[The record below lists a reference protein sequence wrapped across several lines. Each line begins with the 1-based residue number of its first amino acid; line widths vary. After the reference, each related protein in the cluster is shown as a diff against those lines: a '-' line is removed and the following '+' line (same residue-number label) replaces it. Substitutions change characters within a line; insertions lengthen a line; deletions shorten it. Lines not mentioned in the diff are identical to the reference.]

1 MKRYI
6 YILLTMIAIP
16 TVTFAQKV
24 DGRKVR
30 GHVRDGN
37 KAYEQKLY
45 GKAQESFEDALLID
59 KIDKTAI
66 YNLANTYYKERMW
79 DEAIAK
85 YQEFLSLE
93 SKDQKAISEAWH
105 NMGNALLQK
114 EGEKSKA
121 PMSQQQGQQ
130 EKVDFLKESI
140 EAYKNALRFNPED
153 DEARYNLA
161 VAQRMVKDQDGGG
174 GGGDDKNKDDQQ
186 NQDQNKDK
194 DKDKDKDKG
203 DEKDKNKD
211 QNKGQDKDQ
220 QKQDNQ
226 DQQEG
231 GMSKQNMEQ
240 LLKALEQ
247 DEKDTQRRVNA
258 QRAKERQKQNM
269 QNRELDKDW

>member
-6 YILLTMIAIP
+6 YILMTIIAIP
-16 TVTFAQKV
+16 TISFAQKV

-37 KAYEQKLY
+37 NAYEQKLY

-79 DEAIAK
+79 KEAIAK

-93 SKDQKAISEAWH
+93 SKDQIAISEAWH
-105 NMGNALLQK
+105 NMGNALLHLN
-114 EGEKSKA
+114 GD
-121 PMSQQQGQQ
+121 QQNQAQGNPQE

-140 EAYKNALRFNPED
+140 EAYKNALRFNSED

-161 VAQRMVKDQDGGG
+161 VAQRLVKEQDGGG
-174 GGGDDKNKDDQQ
+174 GGNDDKDKDDQQ

-194 DKDKDKDKG
+194 DKDKGDDKD
-203 DEKDKNKD
+203 KDKNKD

-220 QKQDNQ
+220 QNQ
-226 DQQEG
+226 GKPEQQEG
-231 GMSKQNMEQ
+231 GMSKENMEQ

-247 DEKDTQRRVNA
+247 DEKDTQRKVNA

>member
-1 MKRYI
+1 MKHYI

-161 VAQRMVKDQDGGG
+161 VAQRMVKDQDGDG
-174 GGGDDKNKDDQQ
+174 GGGDDKNKDNQQ
-186 NQDQNKDK
+186 NQDQN
-194 DKDKDKDKG
+194 KDKDKDKG